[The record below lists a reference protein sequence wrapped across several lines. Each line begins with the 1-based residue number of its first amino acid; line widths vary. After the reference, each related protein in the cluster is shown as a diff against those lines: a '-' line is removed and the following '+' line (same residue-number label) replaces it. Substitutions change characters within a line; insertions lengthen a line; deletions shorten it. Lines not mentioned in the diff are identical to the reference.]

1 MKPPRHREPA
11 VVNPTAP
18 ICGGSPQAA
27 SWATAWILLR
37 TRDESP
43 IGRPTEAWKAGPGA
57 RGASRGIR
65 TFRVAWFGLLAWM
78 VCGFTAVRAQEQ
90 PASDPPPSNPPAAT
104 PPAEGEA
111 PAAEE
116 GTPVN
121 DAASDEFSDLPKLEE
136 LKKPQF
142 EELMAGPPVD
152 WLLFNQE
159 RVLRVEPVL
168 PRPRTVEQINDQVKK
183 AAPKAGQAETEAA
196 KRKRLSLFQL
206 PVTLLEGEDREYTVH
221 VKYLRGIVYHEDMIL
236 EEIDRL
242 IGEGL
247 IRKAYELLVM
257 LEERDAQWP
266 GLVQRREKLLFAD
279 ARIKLEKQQPEHAL
293 ALLESLHGQNASY
306 PGLADLFGKVMGSLI
321 NPAVERSAFREA
333 RFFLKRGQRTLPEHP
348 VLVEATEKLTQS
360 SLALLEQ
367 AQQAEQRGERVQALD
382 LAEQASRVWPGL
394 PELVTPFA
402 RISNRWQRLRVGV
415 TDLPRGAP
423 VESPLLRSPGE
434 IRRQQLLRGELF
446 QPVRFEDR
454 IVRFRSRFL
463 TDWEPRELGHSLL
476 LRLKPYRSTA
486 DSQPALSAF
495 ELSRL
500 LAERILPGGPRY
512 DARLA
517 AMVERVQ
524 VRGPFELELELA
536 QVPLRPEVW
545 LAIPV
550 EDRPLAPVTE
560 GDAPV
565 EAATTTPTQSSFPM
579 TITQQSESEFRYQ
592 RAYAQPDGQTEY
604 HLAEVVERFYP
615 DTAAALQGLF
625 RGEVSMLPTVPLS
638 TVRQL
643 EPRKEY
649 FVQTYGLPTTHM
661 LLMNPR
667 QPALR
672 LRTLRR
678 ALVYG
683 LPRTRILEEVFLKEP
698 VGELGRLTSAPWPT
712 KSYAYAGTVA
722 PHQYDTALG
731 YSLARTA
738 ERELDAELP
747 ELKLWCAADPEIIAA
762 CQALATAWKRI
773 GVTCTVHS
781 PGPDQPLPAV
791 ESDAWD
797 LVYRT
802 ETLAEP
808 AAELGPLLTLSNST
822 SIESYGQLP
831 AWLRRDLLELDRAG
845 DWNSITQIMQRLHR
859 QLWAE
864 VSMIPLWELDD
875 RFLCRRNI
883 RNMPEQPIRCYQQ
896 VDRWKLDPWY
906 PRDNAP

>member
-1 MKPPRHREPA
+1 MTMSFDVFPCGRRDRRSPHHNGPRLSE
-11 VVNPTAP
+11 
-18 ICGGSPQAA
+18 GSL
-27 SWATAWILLR
+27 WRRWLL
-37 TRDESP
+37 
-43 IGRPTEAWKAGPGA
+43 G
-57 RGASRGIR
+57 
-65 TFRVAWFGLLAWM
+65 GLLAGWLWT
-78 VCGFTAVRAQEQ
+78 GGAGAQD
-90 PASDPPPSNPPAAT
+90 PAPANPPPTDPPPA
-104 PPAEGEA
+104 GEA

-121 DAASDEFSDLPKLEE
+121 DEASDEFSDLPKLEE

-142 EELMAGPPVD
+142 EELIAGPPVD

-168 PRPRTVEQINDQVKK
+168 PRPRTVEQINEQVKK
-183 AAPKAGQAETEAA
+183 AAPKAGQTETEAA

-221 VKYLRGIVYHEDMIL
+221 IKYLRGIVYHEDMIL

-242 IGEGL
+242 VGEGL

-279 ARIKLEKQQPEHAL
+279 ARIKLDKQQPEHAL

-306 PGLADLFGKVMGSLI
+306 PGFADLFGRVMGSLI
-321 NPAVERSAFREA
+321 NPAIERGAFREA
-333 RFFLKRGQRTLPEHP
+333 RFFLRRGLRTLPEHP
-348 VLVEATEKLTQS
+348 VLVEATDKLTQS
-360 SLALLEQ
+360 AQTLLDQ

-382 LAEQASRVWPGL
+382 LAEQAARVWPPL

-415 TDLPRGAP
+415 TDLPVGEP

-476 LRLKPYRSTA
+476 LRLKPYRPIA
-486 DSQPALSAF
+486 DSQPQLSAF

-500 LAERILPGGPRY
+500 LAERILPDGPRY

-517 AMVERVQ
+517 AMIERVAI
-524 VRGPFELELELA
+524 RGPFELELELA

-550 EDRPLAPVTE
+550 EDRPLTPLAE
-560 GDAPV
+560 GDA
-565 EAATTTPTQSSFPM
+565 AAASTTPSRGSFPM
-579 TITQQSESEFRYQ
+579 TVTQRSPGEFRYQ

-604 HLAEVVERFYP
+604 QLAEIVERFYP

-638 TVRQL
+638 TIRQL
-643 EPRKEY
+643 ESRKE
-649 FVQTYGLPTTHM
+649 FSVQQYGLPTTHM

-683 LPRTRILEEVFLKEP
+683 LPRAKILEEVFLKEP
-698 VGELGRLTSAPWPT
+698 LGELGRLTSAPWPT

-738 ERELDAELP
+738 ERELDADLP
-747 ELKLWCAADPEIIAA
+747 VLKLWCARDPEIVAA
-762 CQALATAWKRI
+762 CEALVLAWKRI
-773 GVTCTVHS
+773 GVNCTVQTAS
-781 PGPDQPLPAV
+781 AEQPLPEV
-791 ESDAWD
+791 ESDDWD

-808 AAELGPLLTLSNST
+808 AAELGPLMTLSNST
-822 SIESYGQLP
+822 TIESYGQLP

-845 DWNSITQIMQRLHR
+845 DWNSLTQIMQRLHR

-875 RFLCRRNI
+875 RFLARRII
-883 RNMPEQPIRCYQQ
+883 RNMPELPIRCYQQ
-896 VDRWKLDPWY
+896 VDRWKIDPWY
-906 PRDNAP
+906 PRDNTP